1 MWHDL
6 GAALALMLVLEG
18 ILPFLNPQGTRYAFA
33 QLAGMSNRT
42 VRLMGLVSMVGGAML
57 LYLVK

>member
-18 ILPFLNPQGTRYAFA
+18 ILPFLNPRGTRQALA
-33 QLAGMSNRT
+33 QLAGMSDRA
-42 VRLMGLVSMVGGAML
+42 VRVLGLVSMVGGAML